1 MGFTV
6 KQTTRAEAGGE
17 MALVM
22 FQAVGPREQ
31 RTECERRKPLVGSG
45 GRGKRGRSDGLG
57 PGQGRGL
64 KPGSD
69 ERTVLSESIRV
80 LLITLFA
87 SRINSP
93 KQKNVFF

>member
-6 KQTTRAEAGGE
+6 KQITRAEVGGE

-31 RTECERRKPLVGSG
+31 RTECERRKPLG
-45 GRGKRGRSDGLG
+45 GAGGQGRRGRSGGLG

-69 ERTVLSESIRV
+69 ERTVLSESIRAPCMS
-80 LLITLFA
+80 LIP
-87 SRINSP
+87 RRC
-93 KQKNVFF
+93 